1 MNGDAGRTTGEQGE
15 QGGQRVGTGGHR
27 RGLRWVALGLA
38 MVTSTLVLA
47 ACSGG
52 ASSPKAADA
61 VRDSNAI
68 TTTTAVPSP
77 KTSPTTKGEPATGS
91 RPPVTSARTAAVKQ
105 PSLPFVADTKP
116 DVSTE
121 REGSPV
127 LGSVAKGLH
136 DGYVRYVFTF
146 YHDDFEGHQPWRQY
160 ARPAWDARYVPRSEA
175 VQDGFGEP
183 VVNVGAGAHLKIRFE
198 ADMHHS
204 VGHSSLQSSVDDEDA
219 LVFGGDFEHR
229 VTWFYGSDAQRPF
242 RVEYVGDGR
251 VVVDVVT
258 QASS

>member
-1 MNGDAGRTTGEQGE
+1 
-15 QGGQRVGTGGHR
+15 
-27 RGLRWVALGLA
+27 LRWLVLGMA
-38 MVTSTLVLA
+38 TVTSAIVVA

-52 ASSPKAADA
+52 AGSPKAADPG
-61 VRDSNAI
+61 RDSNAI

-77 KTSPTTKGEPATGS
+77 KTTLTGAPARGS
-91 RPPVTSARTAAVKQ
+91 RPPVTSARTAAAEP

-127 LGSVAKGLH
+127 LGSVSKGFH

-160 ARPAWDARYVPRSEA
+160 ARPAWDVRYVPRSEA
-175 VQDGFGEP
+175 VQDGSGEP
-183 VVNVGAGAHLKIRFE
+183 VVNVGAEAHLKIRFE
-198 ADMHHS
+198 ADMHDS
-204 VGHSSLQSSVDDEDA
+204 VGHSSLQSSVGDEDA

-251 VVVDVVT
+251 VLVDVVSP
-258 QASS
+258 ASS